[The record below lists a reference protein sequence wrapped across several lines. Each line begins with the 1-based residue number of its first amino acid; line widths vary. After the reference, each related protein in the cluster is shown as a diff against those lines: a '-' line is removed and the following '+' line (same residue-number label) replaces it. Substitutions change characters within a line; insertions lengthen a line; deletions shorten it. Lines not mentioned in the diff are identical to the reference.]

1 MTLTPQ
7 LPGFRLYYNTP
18 LAGQAFQNA
27 TPVFAS
33 ITVPNDGQPHT
44 VLAMYSIH
52 VTVVQVGGGVSHT
65 YSTPDGS
72 NFVTTPTPGNLA
84 VGQSRAV
91 FASVCQPGSQF
102 IVSQTA
108 AQSSGTALLWLCL
121 MVI

>member
-44 VLAMYSIH
+44 VLAMYTLHS
-52 VTVVQVGGGVSHT
+52 TGGQVGGGVSMA
-65 YSTPDGS
+65 YNTPDGS
-72 NFVTTPTPGNLA
+72 NFVTTPTPGGLA
-84 VGQSRAV
+84 NGQTSAV
-91 FASVCQPGSQF
+91 FASICQPGSVYT
-102 IVSQTA
+102 VSQTA
-108 AQSSGTALLWLCL
+108 AQTAGACLIWINL